1 MPPARQSTIYIAEDE
16 AVTRKLIHYQLEQAG
31 LYSEAFSSGQ
41 DLLQAVHEDLLVCV
55 LDMNMPGLS
64 GMETMKRLRK
74 TCPWVEVV
82 FLTTVNQVE
91 DAVQALKAGAFDY
104 QTKPFEP
111 ANLVRSTRQALKLA
125 TANRDNTLLRSGLVE
140 SSPQA
145 DFVGESTAMKR
156 VKELVGRIGAS
167 EETVL
172 LTGESGTG
180 KTMLAR
186 MLHQSSRRAS
196 GPFVSVSCPSLPR
209 DLLESELFGHEKGA
223 FSGAVKKK
231 AGRAELAHGGT
242 LFLDE
247 IGDLPLE
254 LQPKLLTFLQER
266 VFYRLGGDQP
276 VECDVRIMA
285 ATNRDLRAE
294 VDAGRF
300 REDLYF
306 RLNVL
311 PIEVPSLREHRED
324 VIPLA
329 EKFIRLTA
337 DRSGETSPKL
347 TPSALEKLTGYDWP
361 GNVREL
367 ENCLARAFVLRR
379 VSSEISG
386 HDIVLADVATRPPE
400 ATQGPSD
407 FSGLAGMTLAEIEKH
422 ALIQT
427 LAKCGQNRS
436 KAARMLGVAEKTI
449 YNKMSKY
456 DLS

>member
-1 MPPARQSTIYIAEDE
+1 
-16 AVTRKLIHYQLEQAG
+16 
-31 LYSEAFSSGQ
+31 
-41 DLLQAVHEDLLVCV
+41 
-55 LDMNMPGLS
+55 
-64 GMETMKRLRK
+64 
-74 TCPWVEVV
+74 
-82 FLTTVNQVE
+82 
-91 DAVQALKAGAFDY
+91 
-104 QTKPFEP
+104 
-111 ANLVRSTRQALKLA
+111 
-125 TANRDNTLLRSGLVE
+125 
-140 SSPQA
+140 
-145 DFVGESTAMKR
+145 
-156 VKELVGRIGAS
+156 
-167 EETVL
+167 
-172 LTGESGTG
+172 
-180 KTMLAR
+180 
-186 MLHQSSRRAS
+186 
-196 GPFVSVSCPSLPR
+196 
-209 DLLESELFGHEKGA
+209 LLESELFGHEKGA

-386 HDIVLADVATRPPE
+386 HDIVLADVATRPPQ
-400 ATQGPSD
+400 APQGPSD